1 MTTKESKRLELNHLN
16 GLHIAKQ
23 ESFQFIVP
31 PEAPVF
37 SPNEI
42 EFQDPLAYIDKI
54 RSIAE
59 QSGICKIK
67 PPPVSNNKYF
77 PFLITLIVVFG

>member
-1 MTTKESKRLELNHLN
+1 MSSKEVKPSLSN
-16 GLHIAKQ
+16 GTENGALQLKQ
-23 ESFQFIVP
+23 ETFEFIIP

-37 SPNEI
+37 CPSEA

-67 PPPVSNNKYF
+67 PPPVSFDAYL
-77 PFLITLIVVFG
+77 FLLFLMN